1 MSELRTLS
9 EIIEAVKSN
18 AEVSDEELRLAVV
31 AQDFLMS
38 FDHRA
43 LMNLREAELQGKKPN
58 LVYSADWQCK
68 ERIRRLKNAMGQNPK
83 NYLGVHNLPESPE
96 YQKRR
101 AVCKKLVE
109 KVVTKSL
116 KITEATQG

>member
-18 AEVSDEELRLAVV
+18 AEVSEEELRLAIV

-43 LMNLREAELQGKKPN
+43 LMSLREAEIHKKTPIFAS
-58 LVYSADWQCK
+58 SADFQFK
-68 ERIRRLKNAMGQNPK
+68 ERFRRLKNAMGKDPK
-83 NYLGVHNLPESPE
+83 SYLGVHNLPESPE

-101 AVCKKLVE
+101 AISMA
-109 KVVTKSL
+109 VVNSVMTNQKA
-116 KITEATQG
+116 I